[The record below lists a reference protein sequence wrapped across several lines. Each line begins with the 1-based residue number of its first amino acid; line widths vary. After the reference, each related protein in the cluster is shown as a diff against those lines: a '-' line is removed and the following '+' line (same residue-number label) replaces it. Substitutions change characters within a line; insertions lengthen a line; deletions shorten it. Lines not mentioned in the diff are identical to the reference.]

1 MIAIDV
7 HEHLTIFKPLSY
19 QHATP
24 KAYIIL
30 HVQNCVHVY
39 FMSMGIQV
47 SESQSMY
54 MYGSP

>member
-47 SESQSMY
+47 
-54 MYGSP
+54 